1 MKPIFITGG
10 AGAGK
15 THLAKTICEGRK
27 TSYIS
32 GYQLKASYLPIK
44 KDCEYLIIDNINDSD
59 QLKEA
64 IQLALSDFIELNIK
78 CEPITNISPKV
89 IIVAQPEILQFFDI
103 DSIKNSFNFFA
114 L

>member
-10 AGAGK
+10 AVTGK
-15 THLAKTICEGRK
+15 TRLAKTICEGRK

-32 GYQLKASYLPIK
+32 GYQLKESFLPIK
-44 KDCEYLIIDNINDSD
+44 KDCEYLIIDNINNRG
-59 QLKEA
+59 QLGAA
-64 IQLALSDFIELNIK
+64 INIALSDFIKLQIK
-78 CEPITNISPKV
+78 GERPISICPKV
-89 IIVAQPEILQFFDI
+89 IIVAQSEILEFFNI